1 MRKAKLSPMSIWLI
15 ISHWLSVFII
25 FLLELFDWAKP
36 RGQLTLSAFPFS
48 INPFSVIF
56 PPCYQCKHGP
66 WGARLTIIVTHHG
79 CIDTRPHFSH
89 FRNSQIICG
98 NSNYTPLVGSILSS
112 SENLCLLLLVIML
125 AVKVNKLLYGR
136 ERLAVSVNIS
146 IIVMRGGHWTLDSD
160 HWPHIPRLCW
170 HFWCHFPP

>member
-1 MRKAKLSPMSIWLI
+1 MSIWLI

-170 HFWCHFPP
+170 HFWCHFPQYPP